1 MEQTKTKNSEMLE
14 QLYKNVKMG
23 SDSIIKLMPKA
34 SDSQFK
40 TDLTEQLNGY
50 EQFASRA
57 RNMLHEAGCE
67 PKNENPI
74 TKMWA
79 SLGMTMN
86 TLTDSSDSHLAQMV
100 VEGST
105 MGVTDTIKVL
115 REFENTDVS
124 EDALSLARDII
135 KFEEKNIENM
145 KSHI

>member
-1 MEQTKTKNSEMLE
+1 MEQTKTKNSEMIE

-34 SDSQFK
+34 TDGKFK

-50 EQFASRA
+50 EKFASQA
-57 RNMLHEAGCE
+57 RKLLHDAGCE
-67 PKNENPI
+67 AKDENVM

-79 SLGMTMN
+79 SIGMTMN

-105 MGVTDTIKVL
+105 MGVTDTLKIL
-115 REFENTDVS
+115 REYENTGVS
-124 EDALSLARDII
+124 EDTLALAREII
-135 KFEEKNIENM
+135 KFEEKNIETM